1 MIGLITYFK
10 NMKWKAF
17 CMKLKLAKS
26 LYIATK
32 DIPRLTKYITP
43 SIIACRLTKSWKN
56 SKKIHTLKNYFFP

>member
-10 NMKWKAF
+10 KMKWKAF
-17 CMKLKLAKS
+17 CMKLKLAKI

-56 SKKIHTLKNYFFP
+56 K